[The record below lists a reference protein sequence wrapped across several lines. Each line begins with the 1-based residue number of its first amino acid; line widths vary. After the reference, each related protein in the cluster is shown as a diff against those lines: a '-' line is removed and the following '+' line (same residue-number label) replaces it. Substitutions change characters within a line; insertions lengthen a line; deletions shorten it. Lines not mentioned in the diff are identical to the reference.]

1 MGQEN
6 RQESDGE
13 GDSLEK
19 KRGVVVG
26 ETKGF
31 EESIEGRSLIVGVRS
46 GEMSASDKRSEKGED
61 EKSGGENER
70 SGGRLSASRFV
81 VGAMAW
87 EIGPSRSAEKDGS
100 ALIWFRWVHKDL
112 FGCSR
117 RGVFQSLELLAG
129 LKANSFSGRDADFF
143 ASAGIAAD
151 TGLSGFDAEDA
162 ELAKFDALAA
172 AEGAFERLKDSFDG
186 LLCFG
191 AADVGLRNHSVYDV
205 KLDHNRPPGNRGPML
220 EATAQ
225 VVKTCSVNYT
235 STF

>member
-1 MGQEN
+1 
-6 RQESDGE
+6 
-13 GDSLEK
+13 
-19 KRGVVVG
+19 
-26 ETKGF
+26 
-31 EESIEGRSLIVGVRS
+31 
-46 GEMSASDKRSEKGED
+46 MSASDKRSEKGEE

-70 SGGRLSASRFV
+70 SRGRVSASRFV

-112 FGCSR
+112 FGCGR

-129 LKANSFSGRDADFF
+129 LEANRFSGRNADFF
-143 ASAGIAAD
+143 TGAGIAAD

-172 AEGAFERLKDSFDG
+172 AECAFERLKDGFDG

-191 AADVGLRNHSVYDV
+191 AADVGLRDHSVYDV
-205 KLDHNRPPGNRGPML
+205 KLDHNRPPENRGPML

>member
-31 EESIEGRSLIVGVRS
+31 EESIERRSLIVSIRGS
-46 GEMSASDKRSEKGED
+46 EMSAGDKRSEEGEE

-70 SGGRLSASRFV
+70 SGGRVSASRFI

-87 EIGPSRSAEKDGS
+87 ESGPRSAEKDGS
-100 ALIWFRWVHKDL
+100 TLIWFRWVHKDL

-117 RGVFQSLELLAG
+117 RGVFQPLELLAG

-143 ASAGIAAD
+143 AGAGIAAD

-162 ELAKFDALAA
+162 ELAKFDALPS

-191 AADVGLRNHSVYDV
+191 AADVGLRDHSVYDV
-205 KLDHNRPPGNRGPML
+205 ELDHNRPPGNRGPML